1 MYDEKICNFYA
12 NEVHLGVTIVPFVA
26 NKIKEENKICTLLNV
41 DINNEVNKVISKIN
55 IEDNL
60 KDKILEINW
69 NKTNLVGNEIKKYL
83 NNELENNNKIYV
95 IINGNKNEVEE
106 KNKYIEEIRKEN
118 MDKTINVVN
127 CFEIEHT
134 EVNKALLKNYHK
146 ILNSEGCRY
155 IKNVK

>member
-1 MYDEKICNFYA
+1 MK
-12 NEVHLGVTIVPFVA
+12 G
-26 NKIKEENKICTLLNV
+26 K
-41 DINNEVNKVISKIN
+41 
-55 IEDNL
+55 
-60 KDKILEINW
+60 
-69 NKTNLVGNEIKKYL
+69 EIKKYL
-83 NNELENNNKIYV
+83 DNELENNNKIYV
-95 IINGNKNEVEE
+95 IVNGNKNEVEE

-118 MDKTINVVN
+118 LNKTINVVN